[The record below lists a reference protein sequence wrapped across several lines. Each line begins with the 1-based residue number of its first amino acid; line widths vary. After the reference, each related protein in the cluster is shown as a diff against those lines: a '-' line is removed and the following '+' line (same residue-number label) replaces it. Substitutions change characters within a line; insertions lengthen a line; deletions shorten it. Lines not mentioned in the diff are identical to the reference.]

1 MVVSRLLGLLVD
13 LKKAIL
19 CDVMNKEIVLQIKI
33 ILAGKSGIQN
43 LLNVFRKNY
52 CIGFVSVIYY
62 LSRR

>member
-33 ILAGKSGIQN
+33 GLAGKLGI
-43 LLNVFRKNY
+43 
-52 CIGFVSVIYY
+52 
-62 LSRR
+62 